1 METYLEHSKKGTS
14 WSKPG
19 AKYISRVK
27 KNGKWV
33 YTYKIRKAKQV
44 VDDASTKLKSERER
58 LQRLEDAKNRQK
70 INKKLRSTSYKIKTK
85 VEAAKK
91 KYHKTMHDAKMRK
104 ISKQQVKLYKEMRH
118 SMNEYGYLIHSVD
131 ELPAQSENYLIHSKG
146 PWKKGT
152 KYIKRVKGK
161 NGKWHYI
168 YKDKYGNTKVMTHDT
183 KRTYMSDGHGDPE
196 KLWSMRADGND
207 ISTKDYNSTKEY
219 LNKNSSANKI
229 ESQRKAKEETK
240 NRNKEIK
247 KVKGLG
253 YKSRQIAVAGELGA
267 LIYGEQKLKEK
278 TAASRD
284 KISDTTK
291 KRLESV
297 EAGKKKAAEQAEK
310 KRLIQE
316 LNSRGYGDRL
326 NGNPPIEYLR
336 ELEYNTRKNR
346 Y

>member
-1 METYLEHSKKGTS
+1 METYLEHSKKGTT

-33 YTYKIRKAKQV
+33 YTYKIRKAKQA

-131 ELPAQSENYLIHSKG
+131 ESPAQSENYLIHSKG

-168 YKDKYGNTKVMTHDT
+168 YKDKYGNTKVMTHNPNGVKVGT
-183 KRTYMSDGHGDPE
+183 GLHTWETTGQGDPDN
-196 KLWSMRADGND
+196 AY
-207 ISTKDYNSTKEY
+207 ITKKNGYEITLEDTNSVREY
-219 LNKNSSANKI
+219 DNKNRSANKI

-240 NRNKEIK
+240 NRNKEIAKVVDSGK
-247 KVKGLG
+247 KVKNTINST
-253 YKSRQIAVAGELGA
+253 KNKNS
-267 LIYGEQKLKEK
+267 
-278 TAASRD
+278 T
-284 KISDTTK
+284 SDTTK

-310 KRLIQE
+310 KRLTQE
-316 LNSRGYGDRL
+316 LNNRGYGDRL
-326 NGNPPIEYLR
+326 DGNPSIDYLR